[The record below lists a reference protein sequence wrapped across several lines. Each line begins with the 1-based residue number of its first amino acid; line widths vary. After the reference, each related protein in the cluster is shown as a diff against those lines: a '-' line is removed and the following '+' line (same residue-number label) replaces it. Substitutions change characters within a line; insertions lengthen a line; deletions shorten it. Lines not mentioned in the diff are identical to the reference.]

1 MKKAFILLAIGSFF
15 MACNNPNTSSESEGQ
30 NNLPTD
36 PILEEEIVDLTGELK
51 LDGNTWSLS
60 EVNEKAVEVSDEFPA
75 KPFLE
80 FTEEG
85 EVFGNAGCNNI
96 NGRYT
101 VKEDQAIEFAQMA
114 TTQMACPNL
123 ELEGEFLKALGEV
136 SQYEIQGQTLV
147 LNNKDGQEVAKLTLK
162 PSEE

>member
-15 MACNNPNTSSESEGQ
+15 MACNNPNTSSESEEQ
-30 NNLPTD
+30 NNIPTD
-36 PILEEEIVDLTGELK
+36 PILEEEIVDLTGEVK
-51 LDGNTWSLS
+51 LDGNTWSLT
-60 EVNEKAVEVSDEFPA
+60 EVNEKTVEVSDEFPA

-96 NGRYT
+96 NGRYS
-101 VKEDQAIEFAQMA
+101 VKEEQTIEFSQMA

-123 ELEGEFLKALGEV
+123 ELEGEFLKALGDV
-136 SQYEIQGQTLV
+136 VQYEIQGQSLV
-147 LNNKDGQEVAKLTLK
+147 LSNKDGQEVAKLTLK